1 MNKKIYLAM
10 IILMGVVIGILISTY
25 YEHYGCLRASPRN
38 NRDSSAA
45 SPTLSEEERGAV
57 LKELKSF
64 KDNSQQFVKLIRLVR
79 PSVVSI
85 STKKVFR
92 GYVDDFF
99 WGMVPRQFESAG
111 IGSGVIVNNDGY
123 IITNNHVV
131 QGMDEIRVTLDDGRE
146 FMGKVIGSD
155 QVSDIAV
162 VKIQAKGLQPAI
174 LGDSDQVEIG
184 EQALAIGSPFG
195 LGQTVTSGIIS
206 AKRNLTSSMKI
217 AGDPQGHP
225 VGDYPDFIQ
234 TDAAINPGNSGGP
247 LVSLDGEVIG
257 INSIIITRSGGYQ
270 GIGFAIPINRAK
282 YIMQQLIDKGKISR
296 PFVGVKTGAIDEAL
310 ARDYGFDSLD
320 QLLKELGT
328 GKAEGVFVLEVTPD
342 SPASDARLREGDV
355 VLEYNGKKV
364 NTPEELH
371 NLINNSR
378 VGDVAT
384 LKILRNGKEKQVK
397 VTIGE
402 RK

>member
-1 MNKKIYLAM
+1 
-10 IILMGVVIGILISTY
+10 
-25 YEHYGCLRASPRN
+25 
-38 NRDSSAA
+38 
-45 SPTLSEEERGAV
+45 
-57 LKELKSF
+57 
-64 KDNSQQFVKLIRLVR
+64 
-79 PSVVSI
+79 
-85 STKKVFR
+85 
-92 GYVDDFF
+92 
-99 WGMVPRQFESAG
+99 
-111 IGSGVIVNNDGY
+111 
-123 IITNNHVV
+123 VV
-131 QGMDEIRVTLDDGRE
+131 QGVDEIRVTLDDGRE
-146 FMGKVIGSD
+146 FMGKVVGSD

-162 VKIQAKGLQPAI
+162 VKIKADNLLPAI
-174 LGDSDQVEIG
+174 LGDSDKTEIG
-184 EQALAIGSPFG
+184 EMVLAIGSPFG

-206 AKRNLTSSMKI
+206 AKRNLGNTGKI

-247 LVSLDGEVIG
+247 LVSLAGEVVG

-296 PFVGVKTGAIDEAL
+296 PFLGVKTGAIDEAL

-320 QLLKELGT
+320 QLLKELGM

-342 SPASDARLREGDV
+342 SPASDPQGHPVGEARLREGDV
-355 VLEYNGKKV
+355 VLEYNAKKV

-371 NLINNSR
+371 NLINSSK
-378 VGDVAT
+378 VGDAAT

>member
-1 MNKKIYLAM
+1 MRNKFYLA
-10 IILMGVVIGILISTY
+10 IVILIGVVIGIFMSTY
-25 YEHYGCLRASPRN
+25 YEHYGCLRA
-38 NRDSSAA
+38 AA
-45 SPTLSEEERGAV
+45 PLSEEERGAI

-64 KDNSQQFVKLIRLVR
+64 KDNSQQFVKLVKLVR

-85 STKKVFR
+85 STKKTFR

-99 WGMVPRQFESAG
+99 WGMMPRQFESSQV
-111 IGSGVIVNNDGY
+111 GSGVIVNNDGY

-131 QGMDEIRVTLDDGRE
+131 QGVDEIRVTLDDGRE
-146 FMGKVIGSD
+146 FMGQVIGSD
-155 QVSDIAV
+155 QMSDIAV
-162 VKIQAKGLQPAI
+162 VKIKAKDLQPAI
-174 LGDSDQVEIG
+174 LGDSDKVEIG
-184 EQALAIGSPFG
+184 EMVMAIGSPFG

-206 AKRNLTSSMKI
+206 AKRNLGNTGKI
-217 AGDPQGHP
+217 T
-225 VGDYPDFIQ
+225 GDYPDFIQ

-282 YIMQQLIDKGKISR
+282 YIMQQLIDKGKIIR
-296 PFVGVKTGAIDEAL
+296 PFLGVKTGAIDEAL

-320 QLLKELGT
+320 QLLKELGM
-328 GKAEGVFVLEVTPD
+328 GKAEGVFVLEVTSG
-342 SPASDARLREGDV
+342 SPASDARMREGDV

-364 NTPEELH
+364 NTSEELH
-371 NLINNSR
+371 NLINNSK
-378 VGDVAT
+378 VGDAAT

-397 VTIGE
+397 ITIGE

>member
-1 MNKKIYLAM
+1 MNKKIYLALV
-10 IILMGVVIGILISTY
+10 ILTGVVIGVFISTY
-25 YEHYGCLRASPRN
+25 YERYGCLRA
-38 NRDSSAA
+38 A
-45 SPTLSEEERGAV
+45 PTLTEEERGAII
-57 LKELKSF
+57 KELKSF
-64 KDNSQQFVKLIRLVR
+64 KDNSQQFVKLAKLVR

-92 GYVDDFF
+92 GYIDDFF
-99 WGMVPRQFESAG
+99 WGMVPRQFESSQV
-111 IGSGVIVNNDGY
+111 GSGVIVNNDGY

-131 QGMDEIRVTLDDGRE
+131 QGVDEIRVTLDDGRE

-162 VKIQAKGLQPAI
+162 VKIKAGNLQPAI
-174 LGDSDQVEIG
+174 LGDSDKVEIG
-184 EQALAIGSPFG
+184 EQVMAIGSPFG

-206 AKRNLTSSMKI
+206 AKRNLAPSTKI
-217 AGDPQGHP
+217 A
-225 VGDYPDFIQ
+225 GDYPDFIQ

-270 GIGFAIPINRAK
+270 GIGFAIPVNRAK

-296 PFVGVKTGAIDEAL
+296 PFLGIKTGVIDEAL

-320 QLLKELGT
+320 QLLKELGL

-342 SPASDARLREGDV
+342 SPASEASMREGDV
-355 VLEYNGKKV
+355 VSEYNGKKV

-384 LKILRNGKEKQVK
+384 LKILRNGKEKPVK

-402 RK
+402 RR

>member
-10 IILMGVVIGILISTY
+10 VILAGVVIGIFISTY
-25 YEHYGCLRASPRN
+25 YERYSCLRAAPALTE
-38 NRDSSAA
+38 D
-45 SPTLSEEERGAV
+45 ERGAI

-64 KDNSQQFVKLIRLVR
+64 KDNSQQFVKLVKLVR

-85 STKKVFR
+85 STKKVFK

-99 WGMVPRQFESAG
+99 WGVVPRQFESSQV
-111 IGSGVIVNNDGY
+111 GSGVIVNNDGY

-131 QGMDEIRVTLDDGRE
+131 QGVDEIRVTLDDGRE

-155 QVSDIAV
+155 QISDIAV
-162 VKIQAKGLQPAI
+162 VKIKADNLLPAI
-174 LGDSDQVEIG
+174 LGDSDKTEIG
-184 EQALAIGSPFG
+184 EMVLAIGSPFG

-206 AKRNLTSSMKI
+206 AKRNLGNTGKI

-247 LVSLDGEVIG
+247 LVSLSGEVIG

-282 YIMQQLIDKGKISR
+282 YIMQQLIDKGRISR
-296 PFVGVKTGAIDEAL
+296 PFVGVNTGVIDEAL
-310 ARDYGFDSLD
+310 ARDYGFDSID
-320 QLLKELGT
+320 QLLKELGM
-328 GKAEGVFVLEVTPD
+328 GKSEGVFILEVTAD
-342 SPASDARLREGDV
+342 SPASESRLREGDV
-355 VLEYNGKKV
+355 VLGYNGKKV
-364 NTPEELH
+364 NTSEELH
-371 NLINNSR
+371 NLINTSK

>member
-10 IILMGVVIGILISTY
+10 VILIGVVIGIFITTY
-25 YEHYGCLRASPRN
+25 YENYGYLRA
-38 NRDSSAA
+38 A
-45 SPTLSEEERGAV
+45 PTLTEEERSAI

-64 KDNSQQFVKLIRLVR
+64 KDNSQQFVKLIKLVR

-85 STKKVFR
+85 STKKTFK

-99 WGMVPRQFESAG
+99 WGMVPRQFESSQV
-111 IGSGVIVNNDGY
+111 GSGVIVNNDGY

-131 QGMDEIRVTLDDGRE
+131 QGVDEIRVTLDDGRE

-162 VKIQAKGLQPAI
+162 VKIKAKDLLPAI
-174 LGDSDQVEIG
+174 LGDSDKTEIG
-184 EQALAIGSPFG
+184 EMVLAIGSPFG

-206 AKRNLTSSMKI
+206 AKRNLGNTGKI
-217 AGDPQGHP
+217 A
-225 VGDYPDFIQ
+225 GDYPDFIQ

-247 LVSLDGEVIG
+247 LVSLAGEVIG

-282 YIMQQLIDKGKISR
+282 YIMQQLIDKGRISR
-296 PFVGVKTGAIDEAL
+296 PFLGVNTGAIDEAL

-320 QLLKELGT
+320 QLLKELGLA
-328 GKAEGVFVLEVTPD
+328 KAEGIFVLEITPD
-342 SPASDARLREGDV
+342 SPASVARLPDLTSGQAGLREGDV
-355 VLEYNGKKV
+355 ILEYNGKKV

-371 NLINNSR
+371 NLINNSQ

-384 LKILRNGKEKQVK
+384 LKILRNGKEKSVK

>member
-10 IILMGVVIGILISTY
+10 VILAGVAIGIFISTY
-25 YEHYGCLRASPRN
+25 YEYYGCLRA
-38 NRDSSAA
+38 A
-45 SPTLSEEERGAV
+45 PTLTEEERGAII
-57 LKELKSF
+57 KELKSF
-64 KDNSQQFVKLIRLVR
+64 KDNSQQFVKLAKLVR

-92 GYVDDFF
+92 GYIDDFF
-99 WGMVPRQFESAG
+99 WGMVPRQFESSQV
-111 IGSGVIVNNDGY
+111 GSGVIVNNDGY

-131 QGMDEIRVTLDDGRE
+131 QGVDEIRVTLDDGRE

-162 VKIQAKGLQPAI
+162 VKIKAGNLQPAI
-174 LGDSDQVEIG
+174 LGDSDKVEIG
-184 EQALAIGSPFG
+184 EQVMAIGSPFG

-206 AKRNLTSSMKI
+206 AKRNLAPSTKI
-217 AGDPQGHP
+217 A
-225 VGDYPDFIQ
+225 GDYPDFIQ

-270 GIGFAIPINRAK
+270 GIGFAIPVNRAK

-296 PFVGVKTGAIDEAL
+296 PFLGIKTGVIDEAL

-320 QLLKELGT
+320 QLLKELGL

-342 SPASDARLREGDV
+342 SPASEARMREGDV
-355 VLEYNGKKV
+355 VSEYNGKKV

-384 LKILRNGKEKQVK
+384 LKILRNGKEKPVK

-402 RK
+402 RR